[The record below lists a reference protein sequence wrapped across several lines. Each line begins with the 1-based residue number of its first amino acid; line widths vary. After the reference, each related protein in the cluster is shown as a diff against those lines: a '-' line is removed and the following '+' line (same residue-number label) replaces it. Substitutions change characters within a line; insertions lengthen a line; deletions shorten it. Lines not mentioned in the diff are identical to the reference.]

1 MLKPHHLLILVR
13 HVADLQFRHVVV
25 HFRCFDVSQDVLMV
39 GLYDLVVVSFD
50 VLFE

>member
-1 MLKPHHLLILVR
+1 MR

-25 HFRCFDVSQDVLMV
+25 QHRGYDVSQDVRTA
-39 GLYDLVVVSFD
+39 GLYDLVVVGLE

>member
-1 MLKPHHLLILVR
+1 MPHHLLSLVR

-25 HFRCFDVSQDVLMV
+25 QHRGFDVSQNVLIV
-39 GLYDLVVVSFD
+39 GLYDLVVGGFE